1 MYEPD
6 QRRAGLWQDV
16 LGRVGDRIDV
26 SSLRMW
32 FEVTTGVGLEADALI
47 VAVPN
52 TFAEEYIATRFKDI
66 LDEELH
72 SLLSSTAEVRLA
84 IGRVAPH
91 NRDGTALGS
100 HAAPAHEGVV
110 ASEDAGLR
118 GKRSPSPS
126 HSQPGFCGFRVLC
139 VEIAGLSD
147 PSKRASHAER
157 TRPCINEHDILCN

>member
-1 MYEPD
+1 LLQPAM
-6 QRRAGLWQDV
+6 LCC
-16 LGRVGDRIDV
+16 
-26 SSLRMW
+26 
-32 FEVTTGVGLEADALI
+32 
-47 VAVPN
+47 
-52 TFAEEYIATRFKDI
+52 I
-66 LDEELH
+66 LDEELY

-91 NRDGTALGS
+91 NRDGIALGS

-118 GKRSPSPS
+118 GKRSLSPS

-139 VEIAGLSD
+139 VDFAGLSD

-157 TRPCINEHDILCN
+157 TRPCINEHDVLYD